1 MIQGELT
8 MAVSMSDNPTFE
20 EVDRHIRSAD
30 LSVFQAGGQQRS
42 AATAAN
48 PAAAIPNVC
57 GAYKIVKPILAL
69 VSNFPFIPQ
78 SWKTAVQGFMGVL
91 NTLCP

>member
-1 MIQGELT
+1 
-8 MAVSMSDNPTFE
+8 MAVSTSDNPTFE
-20 EVDRHIRSAD
+20 EVDQHIRNAD
-30 LSVFQAGGQQRS
+30 LSVFQAGGPQRS
-42 AATAAN
+42 AASAAN
-48 PAAAIPNVC
+48 PAAAISDVCNAYNV
-57 GAYKIVKPILAL
+57 VKPILLL

>member
-1 MIQGELT
+1 
-8 MAVSMSDNPTFE
+8 MAVSTSENPTFE
-20 EVDRHIRSAD
+20 EVDEHIKSAD
-30 LSVFQAGGQQRS
+30 LSVFQGGGQQRS
-42 AATAAN
+42 AAATAN

-57 GAYKIVKPILAL
+57 GAYKVVKPILAL

-78 SWKTAVQGFMGVL
+78 SWKTAVKGFMQVL